1 MAYQVVQKKSRNL
14 DRKWGCWA
22 LCSSLHLFEP
32 WFSRYFWNNK
42 ILEFVLNHFNLELY
56 DVAEESFTMKIVAND
71 PDVMDDKKII
81 SEMIENK
88 ESPCQSS
95 LQSPNY

>member
-1 MAYQVVQKKSRNL
+1 M
-14 DRKWGCWA
+14 
-22 LCSSLHLFEP
+22 E
-32 WFSRYFWNNK
+32 
-42 ILEFVLNHFNLELY
+42 
-56 DVAEESFTMKIVAND
+56 IVAND
-71 PDVMDDKKII
+71 PDVLDDKKII

>member
-1 MAYQVVQKKSRNL
+1 M
-14 DRKWGCWA
+14 
-22 LCSSLHLFEP
+22 E
-32 WFSRYFWNNK
+32 
-42 ILEFVLNHFNLELY
+42 
-56 DVAEESFTMKIVAND
+56 IVAND

-95 LQSPNY
+95 LQSPNYKLPNESVGFGCGHCIAATQITTM

>member
-1 MAYQVVQKKSRNL
+1 M
-14 DRKWGCWA
+14 
-22 LCSSLHLFEP
+22 
-32 WFSRYFWNNK
+32 
-42 ILEFVLNHFNLELY
+42 EFY
-56 DVAEESFTMKIVAND
+56 DVAEESFTMEIVAND

-95 LQSPNY
+95 LQCHNYKLPNETVGFGRGHCRNTDHNHVDQSLG

>member
-1 MAYQVVQKKSRNL
+1 M
-14 DRKWGCWA
+14 
-22 LCSSLHLFEP
+22 
-32 WFSRYFWNNK
+32 
-42 ILEFVLNHFNLELY
+42 ELY
-56 DVAEESFTMKIVAND
+56 DVAEESFTMEIVAND

-95 LQSPNY
+95 LQSHNYKLPIETVGFGRGHCRNTDHNHVDQFLG

>member
-1 MAYQVVQKKSRNL
+1 M
-14 DRKWGCWA
+14 
-22 LCSSLHLFEP
+22 
-32 WFSRYFWNNK
+32 
-42 ILEFVLNHFNLELY
+42 ELY
-56 DVAEESFTMKIVAND
+56 DVAEESLTMEIVAND

-95 LQSPNY
+95 LQSPNYKLPNESVGFGCGHCIAATQITTM